1 MGYYVNIHPD
11 NPQHKQM
18 VNAVKVIADGGIAI
32 IPTDTV
38 YAMACDHAN
47 SRAIE
52 RMAKIKGQ
60 QASKTKFSFVFEDL
74 SQISTYTKQFET
86 ATYKLLKRALPG
98 PYTFIMEASNALNK
112 AFKNKKKTVGIRMPE
127 NNIPR
132 ELVSLLGRPLAVT
145 SFHIDDA
152 ILEYPTDATL
162 IYDEFKD
169 LVDVVIDGGN
179 GSLTPSTI
187 IDLTGHE
194 PVVLREGLG
203 SLDILG

>member
-1 MGYYVNIHPD
+1 MGYYVHIHPD

-18 VNAVKVIADGGIAI
+18 VNVSKVIADGGIAI

-38 YAMACDHAN
+38 YAMACDFSNA
-47 SRAIE
+47 RAID
-52 RMAKIKGQ
+52 RMAKIKGKPT
-60 QASKTKFSFVFEDL
+60 AKTKFSFLFEDL
-74 SQISTYTKQFET
+74 SQISTYTKQFDT
-86 ATYKLLKRALPG
+86 SIYKLLKRALPG
-98 PYTFIMEASNALNK
+98 PYTFIMEASNALSK

-132 ELVSLLGRPLAVT
+132 ELVGLLGKPLAVT
-145 SFHIDDA
+145 SFHIDDD
-152 ILEYPTDATL
+152 IMEYPTDATL

-169 LVDVVIDGGN
+169 DVDVVVDGGI

-187 IDLTGHE
+187 IDVTSGE
-194 PVVLREGLG
+194 PIVVREGMG

>member
-18 VNAVKVIADGGIAI
+18 VNAVKVIANGGIAI

-47 SRAIE
+47 TRAIE

-60 QASKTKFSFVFEDL
+60 QASKTKFSFVFADL

-98 PYTFIMEASNALNK
+98 PYTFIMEASKTLSK
-112 AFKNKKKTVGIRMPE
+112 AFKNKKKTVGIRMPD

-132 ELVSLLGRPLAVT
+132 ELVALLGRPLAVT
-145 SFHIDDA
+145 SFHIDDD

-162 IYDEFKD
+162 IYDEFKN

-187 IDLTGHE
+187 IDLTSHE

-203 SLDILG
+203 SLDILN